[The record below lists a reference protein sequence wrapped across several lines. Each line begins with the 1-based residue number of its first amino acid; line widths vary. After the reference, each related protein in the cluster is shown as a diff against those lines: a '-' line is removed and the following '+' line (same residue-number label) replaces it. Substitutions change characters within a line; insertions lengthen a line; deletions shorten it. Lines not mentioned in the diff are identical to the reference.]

1 MSIFYIFYFIF
12 LIGIS
17 ILFIYIGIL
26 RKNDFEKRVDIF
38 YPYRQLSEKREAY
51 MRKVSKHNRIVFA
64 LLLLPFFVLIYALL
78 RDDYQEIKEADAS
91 IINHHFLL
99 LLAALLPV
107 LMVYYIIYYVQQRS
121 KKAKRMLLE
130 QMSDTDFELLLKIR
144 DNFSFP
150 YKYDPPFVLCNNH
163 LYIFLFHTIKEIDPT
178 QIISVKW
185 HSTKYGFLVRIKD
198 PKAKVTVFNIS
209 KSALPL
215 FLQIVGQYTEL
226 KFNY

>member
-1 MSIFYIFYFIF
+1 MNTIIILIFVLVIVSVYFIVQYKSNFEKRLVYHTPRLLSPERQEYIKGAERYIKKASVVIGLFVSFPLMVVCAFLLADVGIPIIFLLLIF
-12 LIGIS
+12 LIAIECLAIYLLYR
-17 ILFIYIGIL
+17 ILKRNI
-26 RKNDFEKRVDIF
+26 KN
-38 YPYRQLSEKREAY
+38 
-51 MRKVSKHNRIVFA
+51 
-64 LLLLPFFVLIYALL
+64 
-78 RDDYQEIKEADAS
+78 
-91 IINHHFLL
+91 
-99 LLAALLPV
+99 
-107 LMVYYIIYYVQQRS
+107 QQ
-121 KKAKRMLLE
+121 ALLE
-130 QMSDTDFELLLKIR
+130 QMSDSDFELLLKIR

-198 PKAKVTVFNIS
+198 PKAKITVFNIS

>member
-1 MSIFYIFYFIF
+1 MYTMNTIIILIFVLVIVSVYFIVQYKSNFEKRLVYHTPRLLSPERQEYIKGAERYIKKASVVIGLFVSFPLMVVCAFLLADVGIPIIFLLLIF
-12 LIGIS
+12 LIAIECLAIYLLYR
-17 ILFIYIGIL
+17 ILKRNI
-26 RKNDFEKRVDIF
+26 KN
-38 YPYRQLSEKREAY
+38 
-51 MRKVSKHNRIVFA
+51 
-64 LLLLPFFVLIYALL
+64 
-78 RDDYQEIKEADAS
+78 
-91 IINHHFLL
+91 
-99 LLAALLPV
+99 
-107 LMVYYIIYYVQQRS
+107 QQ
-121 KKAKRMLLE
+121 ALLE
-130 QMSDTDFELLLKIR
+130 QMSDSDFELLLKIR

-198 PKAKVTVFNIS
+198 PKAKITVFNIS